1 MLRACFERAAR
12 VCAAGAGF
20 AAIAWAAAALQP
32 TEAGAQAAKHE
43 ITVTVT
49 RFKALDRADEL
60 SAGDFFARVTIDG
73 ASQQTAV
80 ISDKAEVKPDWKLS
94 KEVKPGVHKVK
105 LELIDKDVSV
115 DDPIDINR
123 LPNKRDLDFTVDT
136 RSCKLDGFAQ
146 SYKCGATIT
155 RAGTERKKAEISF
168 KVDVKKK

>member
-1 MLRACFERAAR
+1 MLRACFEKAVR
-12 VCAAGAGF
+12 VCAAGAGV
-20 AAIAWAAAALQP
+20 AAMAWGVAVLQP

-80 ISDKAEVKPDWKLS
+80 ISDKAEVQPNWKLS
-94 KEVKPGVHKVK
+94 KEVKPGVHKIK
-105 LELIDKDVSV
+105 LALIDKDVSV

-123 LPNKRDLDFTVDT
+123 LPNKRDIDFTVDT
-136 RSCKLDGFAQ
+136 RSCKIDGFAQ

-168 KVDVKKK
+168 KIDVKKK

>member
-1 MLRACFERAAR
+1 MLRAFSEKAVR

-20 AAIAWAAAALQP
+20 AAIAWGVVALQP
-32 TEAGAQAAKHE
+32 TEAGAQGAKHE

-73 ASQQTAV
+73 ANQQTAV
-80 ISDKAEVKPDWKLS
+80 ISDKAEVQPNWKLS
-94 KEVKPGVHKVK
+94 KEVSPGVHNVK
-105 LELIDKDVSV
+105 LALIDKDVSI

-136 RSCKLDGFAQ
+136 RSCKIDGFAQ
-146 SYKCGATIT
+146 GYKCGATIT
-155 RAGTERKKAEISF
+155 RAGGERKKAEISF
-168 KVDVKKK
+168 RVDVTKK